1 MKKIL
6 IYEPNSNQ
14 ALSISKYIKKYS
26 EYYIVGC
33 IEKKMRF
40 NSSNYDEIIIEN
52 YLDVDISQYDFV
64 LPMGANS
71 SYEIVN
77 RYERLNYCNKIQFI
91 KSNLIV
97 FDKPKML
104 DIAKELNVPIP
115 NTFYQIDK
123 IDKFPVFYKEDF
135 ENGGGIRGVAKSRDE
150 IPTAKHLIY
159 QEYIDIPST
168 YGVGFL
174 AKDGEILTY
183 TLHKEII
190 SYPIEGGS
198 SVVIEKFEDKRLIE
212 YTQIMLKKLN
222 YNGWGL
228 TEYKY
233 CDKKD
238 DFIFMEIN
246 GKFWAS
252 IEFMLV
258 NNSKFLELLL
268 DIKYQ
273 NIKINKIVFL
283 NRLFQYSVEDIFK
296 NIKYCNGGKIIK
308 EGSIVK
314 LLILR
319 LLPSVVQKYIKI
331 LIEYII
337 RRNIK

>member
-6 IYEPNSNQ
+6 IFEANSNQ
-14 ALSISKYIKKYS
+14 ALAISKYIKKYS

-33 IEKKMRF
+33 IENKVRF
-40 NSSNYDEIIIEN
+40 NVSNYDEVIIKS

-71 SYEIVN
+71 SYQVVS
-77 RYERLNYCNKIQFI
+77 YYKQLKYCNEIQFTQ
-91 KSNLIV
+91 SNLIV

-115 NTFYQIDK
+115 NTFYRIDE
-123 IDKFPVFYKEDF
+123 IDKFPVFYKENF
-135 ENGGGIRGVAKSRDE
+135 ENGGGVRGVAHIVDE

-159 QEYIDIPST
+159 QEHINTPST

-174 AKDGEILTY
+174 AKDGEILTC

-198 SVVIEKFEDKRLIE
+198 SVVIEKFEDKRLID
-212 YTQIMLKKLN
+212 YTKIMLKKLK

-228 TEYKY
+228 AEYKY
-233 CDKKD
+233 CDKRD

-246 GKFWAS
+246 AKFWAS
-252 IEFMLV
+252 IEFMLA
-258 NNSKFLELLL
+258 NNNHLLFYLL
-268 DIKYQ
+268 DVNYASKNIMRMVFINRFLRYTIQ
-273 NIKINKIVFL
+273 NIVTNGKY
-283 NRLFQYSVEDIFK
+283 LFF
-296 NIKYCNGGKIIK
+296 CLWIK
-308 EGSIVK
+308 ESSVLYQLVRKMTPHVFVRLIKRYVK
-314 LLILR
+314 
-319 LLPSVVQKYIKI
+319 
-331 LIEYII
+331 
-337 RRNIK
+337 